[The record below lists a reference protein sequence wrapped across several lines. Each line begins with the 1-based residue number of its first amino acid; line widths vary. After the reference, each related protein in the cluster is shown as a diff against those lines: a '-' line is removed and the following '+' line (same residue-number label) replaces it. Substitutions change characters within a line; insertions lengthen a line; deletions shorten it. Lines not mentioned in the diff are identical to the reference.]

1 MGTLG
6 DLGAGCCGLIEGTGV
21 RRGGLELYCFGSGV
35 LAVSQPV
42 QMNRDLYHTTL
53 ISHLTRVPSGNAN
66 NACESSISLGIR
78 VSVRR

>member
-53 ISHLTRVPSGNAN
+53 ISHLTRVLLGMRIMRAN
-66 NACESSISLGIR
+66 HPFLLA
-78 VSVRR
+78 SVCQ